1 MYRKIKQGRTLII
14 GPDLKLSF
22 YDLTKQLNQVFK
34 HIWKHSANT
43 AAYIVH
49 SPTICYDFSAQCSF
63 HGSPPSGLGK
73 AGDPQHLNNRLL
85 YYSNLNS

>member
-1 MYRKIKQGRTLII
+1 MYRKIKQRRTLIT

-34 HIWKHSANT
+34 RIWKHSANT

-49 SPTICYDFSAQCSF
+49 SPTIC
-63 HGSPPSGLGK
+63 
-73 AGDPQHLNNRLL
+73 
-85 YYSNLNS
+85 